1 MLAYLDPEPTAGELP
16 ARFPSPFAD
25 APHPIAR
32 RAAEELVAAL
42 RGGAAA
48 AGGADLDAPGGGKMF
63 GVLVVADAAGR
74 IGYLRAF
81 SGMLGGQWDVP
92 GFAPPA
98 FDAAA
103 REAFWPA
110 GEAGLGVLAEESAAL
125 ARAAAPL
132 RAALAGQGAR
142 QAAERDELRARHAG
156 RRAER
161 HAARGGKGA
170 ASGGEG
176 AAGGDGGAAAALA
189 HALDQASRADGAERR
204 AQRAAHAAARAA
216 PAAELAALDAARH
229 ALDLARAAR
238 SRVLLEQLQ
247 DTYTLANA
255 RGERRSLRAL
265 FLPREPP
272 GGAGDCA
279 GPKLLAAAYRAG
291 LRPIALAEVWWGA
304 PPLAGGRHAG
314 RLYPACRGKCG
325 PILGHML
332 GGLSAEAPPVFG
344 AAPGA
349 SELRVVFED
358 EWLVVVDKPAGLLTV
373 PGKTGELADCLLA
386 RLRARHPDALVAH
399 RLDLDTSG
407 LVVAAKDRETHAALQ
422 GLFARREV
430 DKRYDATLERA
441 PREGRGGGVIELPL
455 RVDLEDR
462 PRQIVDPVHGRPAI
476 TEWRLVERLPGG
488 RARVV
493 FLPRTGRTHQL
504 RVHAAHPLGLDA
516 PIVGDRLYGSGGDG
530 GGALML
536 RAVSLSFVHPARGT
550 RLSLTA

>member
-1 MLAYLDPEPTAGELP
+1 MLAYFDPEPASVPDPGELP

-32 RAAEELVAAL
+32 RAAAELIAQLAQL
-42 RGGAAA
+42 RRDLGE
-48 AGGADLDAPGGGKMF
+48 LDAPGGGKMF

-81 SGMLGGQWDVP
+81 SGMLGGRWDVP

-110 GEAGLGVLAEESAAL
+110 GEAALGELAARSEAI

-132 RAALAGQGAR
+132 RAELAAQGAR
-142 QAAERDELRARHAG
+142 QAAELAALRERHTA

-161 HAARGGKGA
+161 HAARR
-170 ASGGEG
+170 
-176 AAGGDGGAAAALA
+176 AGGGDAR
-189 HALDQASRADGAERR
+189 ALDQASRADGAERR
-204 AQRAAHAAARAA
+204 ALRERHTVERARLA
-216 PAAELAALDAARH
+216 AALDALDAERR
-229 ALDLARAAR
+229 ALDAERAAR
-238 SRVLLEQLQ
+238 SRGLLERLQ
-247 DTYTLANA
+247 DTYSLANA
-255 RGERRSLRAL
+255 RGERRSLREL
-265 FLPREPP
+265 FWPREPP

-325 PILGHML
+325 PILAHML
-332 GGLSAEAPPVFG
+332 GGLPVEPPPVFG
-344 AAPGA
+344 AMPDGQ
-349 SELRVVFED
+349 ELRVVFED

-386 RLRARHPDALVAH
+386 RLVARHPGARVAH

-422 GLFARREV
+422 GLFARREA
-430 DKRYDATLERA
+430 DKRYDAVLERA

-455 RVDLEDR
+455 RVDLDDR

-476 TEWRLVERLPGG
+476 TEWRLVERLPDG

-493 FLPRTGRTHQL
+493 FVPRTGRTHQL

-516 PIVGDRLYGSGGDG
+516 PIVGDRLYGSGGGSG
-530 GGALML
+530 GGLML
-536 RAVSLSFVHPARGT
+536 RAVALSFVHPARGT
-550 RLSLTA
+550 RLSLTV